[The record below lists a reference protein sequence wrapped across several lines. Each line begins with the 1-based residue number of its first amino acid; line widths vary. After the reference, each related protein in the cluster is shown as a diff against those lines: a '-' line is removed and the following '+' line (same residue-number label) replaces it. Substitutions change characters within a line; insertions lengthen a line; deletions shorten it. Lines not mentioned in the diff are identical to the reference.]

1 MAKESQRDRV
11 IWWLKSGKSLTPL
24 EALQNGMGMRLGA
37 IIHTL
42 RHEEQM
48 DIINLNKT
56 GEDRFA
62 KYKLKQEVKKEEQSS
77 LDLGN
82 TTRYR
87 YPD

>member
-11 IWWLKSGKSLTPL
+11 IWWLKSGKSLPPR
-24 EALQNGMGMRLGA
+24 EALQNGKGMRLGA

-87 YPD
+87 